1 MYPSSVYSITD
12 RQQVNGMNQR
22 AKGKNKQRSLGY
34 IAAARAQ
41 QFPSPSRREVA
52 FAGRSNVGKS
62 TLINALSK
70 RKNLAR
76 TSKTPGKTRLVFFY
90 ETERPDL
97 YYVDLPGYGYA
108 KASRDELA
116 SFSRVTDDYFKSGRK
131 VDVVL
136 LLIDIRRGFGE
147 LDLQM
152 LDYLC
157 HFRIPWQI
165 VLTKADKLSRQ
176 AIVKAEREA
185 MATIEKY
192 ASEYGQQAYTPIS
205 VAAGPSPRGAA
216 VQSLEK
222 RIFDIVDD
230 KKDK

>member
-1 MYPSSVYSITD
+1 MTQTVKD
-12 RQQVNGMNQR
+12 
-22 AKGKNKQRSLGY
+22 KKKQHKQGY

-41 QFPSPSRREVA
+41 QFPPASRHEVA

-62 TLINALSK
+62 TLINALS
-70 RKNLAR
+70 RRRNLAR

-90 ETERPDL
+90 EAERPDL
-97 YYVDLPGYGYA
+97 YFVDLPGYGYA
-108 KASRDELA
+108 KASRDELS
-116 SFSRVTDDYFKSGRK
+116 SFSRVTDDYFKAGRPIG
-131 VDVVL
+131 VVL

-157 HFRIPWQI
+157 HFDIPWQI

-192 ASEYGQQAYTPIS
+192 AEQYGRQAYTPLS
-205 VAAGPSPRGAA
+205 VAAGPSPRDTA
-216 VQSLEK
+216 VESLNR
-222 RIFDIVDD
+222 RIHHIIDGIE
-230 KKDK
+230 

>member
-1 MYPSSVYSITD
+1 MYPSSVYSITE
-12 RQQVNGMNQR
+12 RSKMIRMTQA
-22 AKGKNKQRSLGY
+22 AKGKKRQKSQGY
-34 IAAARAQ
+34 VAAASAR
-41 QFPSPSRREVA
+41 QFPSPSRHEVA

-90 ETERPDL
+90 ETERDDL
-97 YYVDLPGYGYA
+97 YFVDLPGYGYA
-108 KASRDELA
+108 KASRDEMT
-116 SFSRVTDDYFKSGRK
+116 SFSRVTDDYFKSGRPIG
-131 VDVVL
+131 VVL
-136 LLIDIRRGFGE
+136 LLIDIRRGFGD

-157 HFRIPWQI
+157 HFNIAWQV

-185 MATIEKY
+185 MLTIEKY
-192 ASEYGQQAYTPIS
+192 AAQYGHKSYTPIS
-205 VAAGPSPRGAA
+205 VSAGPSPGDAA
-216 VQSLEK
+216 VKSLER
-222 RIFDIVDD
+222 RIYNIVDGIE
-230 KKDK
+230 

>member
-1 MYPSSVYSITD
+1 MT
-12 RQQVNGMNQR
+12 QR
-22 AKGKNKQRSLGY
+22 AKDKKKQRSQGY

-41 QFPSPSRREVA
+41 QFPPPSRREVA

-70 RKNLAR
+70 RRNLAR

-90 ETERPDL
+90 ETERSDL
-97 YYVDLPGYGYA
+97 YFVDLPGYGYA
-108 KASRDELA
+108 KASRDELT
-116 SFSRVTDDYFKSGRK
+116 SFSRVTDDYFKSGRPI
-131 VDVVL
+131 DVVL
-136 LLIDIRRGFGE
+136 LLIDIRRGFGD

-157 HFRIPWQI
+157 HYHIPWQV

-192 ASEYGQQAYTPIS
+192 AGEYDQKAYMPIS
-205 VAAGPSPRGAA
+205 VAAGPSPRDAA
-216 VQSLEK
+216 VQLLER
-222 RIFDIVDD
+222 RICEIIDGAQ
-230 KKDK
+230 